1 MLHEE
6 LTILQNELEYR
17 MSAQIIDFLAKRK
30 EISKKRLEKLSTTD
44 PDTLDAEQLR
54 LFSMTLRQNIIMS
67 ADEVFPSPSGDGKLT
82 VVIDGMHYIV

>member
-1 MLHEE
+1 M
-6 LTILQNELEYR
+6 TSQNELEYH

-30 EISKKRLEKLSTTD
+30 EICKKRAEALAAVD

-54 LFSMTLRQNIIMS
+54 QFSMSLRQNIIMS
-67 ADEVFPSPSGDGKLT
+67 ADEVFPSPSGDGKVT